1 MTDIEFKLEV
11 VQRLATIETKID
23 ALGNHEGRIQALENG
38 RSRWGGIIAAASVV
52 LSAVASLLTKHFIK

>member
-11 VQRLATIETKID
+11 VQRLATIETKVD
-23 ALGNHEGRIQALENG
+23 GLRNHDGRIQSLENG

-52 LSAVASLLTKHFIK
+52 LSAVASLLTRHFVK